1 MKTQMKKTKY
11 KALVMVDEIT
21 NSVIV
26 MFNGFQDYDD
36 AWCFSQHI
44 TTELEIDQIQLDKA
58 MTIH

>member
-1 MKTQMKKTKY
+1 MKKTKY